1 MKAARCDIIIVI
13 DCCLAVAD
21 VSMHEMMA
29 ATAIMPLHKE

>member
-21 VSMHEMMA
+21 VSMHEMA